1 VDLHAVPATVA
12 DRPAVVATIVA
23 AFVNDPAFRF
33 FFPDDATYDRY
44 AAAFAGYLFD
54 RRVRRGTVWMAA
66 GGAVVAL
73 WEKPEVFSA
82 SAPQASPEVLS
93 ASAPQASPEV
103 LSASAP
109 QASPAVLSASAP
121 QASPEVAPTP
131 SVTAEAPRLDLPA
144 AELDRIRAY
153 DAAVEAVLPTYPHW
167 YLGVLATRPDHAG
180 RGLGRRLMAHGVAR
194 AHADGLP
201 AVLETMNPSNVDLY
215 VRAGWQVYAETTA
228 ADVPRTWV
236 LVNPPVLAQDP
247 DATARGTADPM
258 NDGATGGDRPYP
270 DRTARAAA

>member
-1 VDLHAVPATVA
+1 VDLHPVPATVA

-23 AFVNDPAFRF
+23 AFANDPAFRF
-33 FFPDDATYDRY
+33 FFPDEATFDQY

-54 RRVRRGTVWMAA
+54 RRVHRGTVWIAA
-66 GGAVVAL
+66 GGAVGAL
-73 WEKPEVFSA
+73 WEAPEPDVPSA
-82 SAPQASPEVLS
+82 
-93 ASAPQASPEV
+93 
-103 LSASAP
+103 
-109 QASPAVLSASAP
+109 
-121 QASPEVAPTP
+121 P

-144 AELDRIRAY
+144 AELRRIRAY

-194 AHADGLP
+194 AHADGVP

-236 LVNPPVLAQDP
+236 LVNPPALARNP
-247 DATARGTADPM
+247 DATAPGTA
-258 NDGATGGDRPYP
+258 NATKDGATGSEPGYP

>member
-1 VDLHAVPATVA
+1 MDLHAVPATVA

-54 RRVRRGTVWMAA
+54 RRVRQGTVWVAA

-73 WEKPEVFSA
+73 WEKPEPVVRP
-82 SAPQASPEVLS
+82 APADLVE
-93 ASAPQASPEV
+93 E
-103 LSASAP
+103 
-109 QASPAVLSASAP
+109 
-121 QASPEVAPTP
+121 
-131 SVTAEAPRLDLPA
+131 PRLDLPA
-144 AELDRIRAY
+144 AELGRIQAY
-153 DAAVEAVLPTYPHW
+153 DAAVAAALPTYPHW
-167 YLGVLATRPDHAG
+167 YLGILATRPDHAG

-194 AHADGLP
+194 AHAEGMP

-215 VRAGWQVYAETTA
+215 VRAGWQVYGETTA

-236 LVNPPVLAQDP
+236 LVNPPALARDP
-247 DATARGTADPM
+247 RSSADHTASGDTDAAGQTAD
-258 NDGATGGDRPYP
+258 DAGDP